1 MCVCVCVRV
10 CVCVCVYVCVCF
22 VSDNVRT
29 TSVSCLCVCV
39 YECVSVFLCL
49 CLGVSNNVRNCVCVE
64 PLCSC
69 LDLLQ
74 TVTVL
79 VFFVDLPLFNF
90 DCVRVCVCV

>member
-1 MCVCVCVRV
+1 MCKGTCGLPWEK
-10 CVCVCVYVCVCF
+10 
-22 VSDNVRT
+22 VSTDDA